1 MWQSLPRI
9 QGLNCLHTMQ
19 YYIYEG
25 QNLNDIHNERER
37 DQEMAQAFR

>member
-1 MWQSLPRI
+1 
-9 QGLNCLHTMQ
+9 MQ

-37 DQEMAQAFR
+37 DQEMAQVFRWAVQEICLNDF